1 VTAVNIESTIKRT
14 VVSTLDLW
22 GRQWDGYKEY
32 SHLGEIM
39 TEGTSCINFFQMA
52 ENSIDVRKRKKITC

>member
-1 VTAVNIESTIKRT
+1 